1 MKTLLPI
8 LALVL
13 IVVMCAGSSIL
24 FLNNNYGTSALLTIL
39 WFAGVSLL
47 IFRKVQQN
55 ETEERA

>member
-24 FLNNNYGTSALLTIL
+24 YLNNNYGTSALLTIF
-39 WFAGVSLL
+39 WVVGITLL
-47 IFRKVQQN
+47 IGHKVKEN
-55 ETEERA
+55 ETEKRA